1 MKNKQREAVKENY
14 SLFMGELQEKIKK
27 VDTIVIEEPKKY
39 TSRINRDIRFTA
51 DKTLYR
57 INIFSFIERNSS
69 ENIPKFYLQFQL
81 KDNSFTT
88 CV

>member
-1 MKNKQREAVKENY
+1 MKNKQRDAVKENY
-14 SLFMGELQEKIKK
+14 SLFIGELQEKIKK

-39 TSRINRDIRFTA
+39 ISRINRDIRFTA

-81 KDNSFTT
+81 RDNSFAT